1 MPLTLKQRQGCPAL
15 PDQCVSK
22 TDSMPGSFTG
32 FPMDFSYGFFL
43 WISFL
48 LLSGWG
54 QGDDPDRAA
63 AGNQPLDGGALNQY

>member
-43 WISFL
+43 WIFSMDFFPAFVRM
-48 LLSGWG
+48 GARGRPRPRGCG
-54 QGDDPDRAA
+54 QSAP
-63 AGNQPLDGGALNQY
+63 